1 MSTSYQP
8 VTFREIIR
16 VSFKRTKT
24 LIILPI
30 IIALVAAGAT
40 LMMDNVYKST
50 ASVLPA
56 QNRSFGIE
64 SLLGGQIG
72 GLASSL
78 IGGGRSSPFDRFLVL
93 LNSESVKI
101 QVIEEF
107 DLVNMY
113 KKDTHPYPMTET
125 KRELDRNT
133 NFLGQA
139 EGNFIIEVWNTD
151 PALAKR
157 MVEFYLQLLN
167 DFSNELSVSDARA
180 YREFIQQRYDRA
192 FAEVDSLRSQ
202 MAAFQREYGVYELPE
217 QLKAYF
223 TIIGEITAEQIQAKI
238 AVDILRNTVGEK
250 STAFAL
256 AKEKLDVINA
266 NLNDAYDKADDNPLY
281 LNLNQLPE
289 IGMEYYYLLQQ
300 VELQTEILKF
310 VVPMY
315 EQALLEEQKMLP
327 SVTIVDHPQI
337 AERKDKPFRSLIV
350 VASLLSAFILIFSVL
365 ALQYMYQKNREY
377 FKDLVDG

>member
-16 VSFKRTKT
+16 VSFKRIKT

-350 VASLLSAFILIFSVL
+350 VASLLSAFILIFSALV
-365 ALQYMYQKNREY
+365 LQYMYLKNREY
-377 FKDLVDG
+377 FKDLVNG

>member
-16 VSFKRTKT
+16 VSFRRIKT

-30 IIALVAAGAT
+30 IIAVVAAGAT

-56 QNRSFGIE
+56 QDRSFGIE

-78 IGGGRSSPFDRFLVL
+78 IGGGRSGPFDRFLIL

-101 QVIEEF
+101 RVIEEF
-107 DLVNMY
+107 NLVNIY

-125 KRELDRNT
+125 KRELDNNT

-139 EGNFIIEVWNTD
+139 EGNFIIEVWDTD
-151 PALAKR
+151 PARAKR
-157 MVEFYLQLLN
+157 MVEFYLQLLS
-167 DFSNELSVSDARA
+167 DFSNELSVSDAGA
-180 YREFIQQRYDRA
+180 YREFIEQRYDRA
-192 FAEVDSLRSQ
+192 FAEVDSLRNQ

-223 TIIGEITAEQIQAKI
+223 TIIGEITAEQIQAQI
-238 AVDILRNTVGEK
+238 AVDILRNTVGEN
-250 STAFAL
+250 STSYAQ

-266 NLNDAYDKADDNPLY
+266 NLSDAYVKADENPLY

-327 SVTIVDHPQI
+327 TVTIVDYPQI

-365 ALQYMYQKNREY
+365 VLQYMYLKNREY

>member
-8 VTFREIIR
+8 VTFREVIR
-16 VSFKRTKT
+16 VSFNRIKT
-24 LIILPI
+24 LIFLPI
-30 IIALVAAGAT
+30 IIAIVAAGAT
-40 LMMDNVYKST
+40 LMMDNVYKSS

-56 QNRSFGIE
+56 QDRSFGIE
-64 SLLGGQIG
+64 SLLGGRIG

-78 IGGGRSSPFDRFLVL
+78 IGGGRSGPFDRYLVL
-93 LNSESVKI
+93 LNSESVKLR
-101 QVIEEF
+101 VIEEF
-107 DLVNMY
+107 DLVTVY
-113 KKDTHPYPMTET
+113 EKDTHPYPMTET
-125 KRELDRNT
+125 KKELDRNT

-139 EGNFIIEVWNTD
+139 EGNFIIEVWDTD
-151 PALAKR
+151 PERAKR
-157 MVEFYLQLLN
+157 MVEFYLELLN
-167 DFSNELSVSDARA
+167 DFSNELNVTDARA

-192 FAEVDSLRSQ
+192 FAEVDSLRNR

-223 TIIGEITAEQIQAKI
+223 TIIGEITAEQIQAQI
-238 AVDILRNTVGEK
+238 AVDMLRNTVGVN
-250 STAFAL
+250 STAYAQ

-266 NLNDAYDKADDNPLY
+266 NLEDAYEKADENPLY

-289 IGMEYYYLLQQ
+289 IGMEYFDLLQQ

-327 SVTIVDHPQI
+327 TVTIVDYPQV

-350 VASLLSAFILIFSVL
+350 IASLLSAFILIFSVIV
-365 ALQYMYQKNREY
+365 LQYMYQKNREY
-377 FKDLVDG
+377 FKDLVKG

>member
-16 VSFKRTKT
+16 VSFKRIKT
-24 LIILPI
+24 LIVLPI
-30 IIALVAAGAT
+30 IIAVVAAGAA

-56 QNRSFGIE
+56 QDRSFGIE
-64 SLLGGQIG
+64 SLLGGRIG

-78 IGGGRSSPFDRFLVL
+78 IGGGRSGPFDRYLVL
-93 LNSESVKI
+93 LNSESVKLR
-101 QVIEEF
+101 VIEEF
-107 DLVNMY
+107 DLVNVY
-113 KKDTHPYPMTET
+113 EKDTHPYPMTET
-125 KRELDRNT
+125 KRELDNNT

-139 EGNFIIEVWNTD
+139 EGNFIIEVWDTD
-151 PALAKR
+151 PARAKR
-157 MVEFYLQLLN
+157 MVEFYLELLN
-167 DFSNELSVSDARA
+167 DFSNELNVSDARA

-192 FAEVDSLRSQ
+192 FAEVDSLRNR

-223 TIIGEITAEQIQAKI
+223 TIIGEITAEQIQAQI
-238 AVDILRNTVGEK
+238 AVDMLRNTVGEN
-250 STAFAL
+250 STAYAQ

-266 NLNDAYDKADDNPLY
+266 NLEDAYEKADENPLY

-289 IGMEYYYLLQQ
+289 IGMEYFELLQQ

-315 EQALLEEQKMLP
+315 EQALLEEQKLLP
-327 SVTIVDHPQI
+327 TVTIVDYPQI

-350 VASLLSAFILIFSVL
+350 VASLLSGFILIFSVIV
-365 ALQYMYQKNREY
+365 LQYMYQKNREY
-377 FKDLVDG
+377 FKDLVKG

>member
-16 VSFKRTKT
+16 VSFKRIKT

-40 LMMDNVYKST
+40 LMMDNVYRST

-56 QNRSFGIE
+56 QDRSFGIE

-78 IGGGRSSPFDRFLVL
+78 IGGGRSGPFDRFLIL

-101 QVIEEF
+101 RVIEEF
-107 DLVNMY
+107 NLVNVY

-125 KRELDRNT
+125 KRELDNNT

-139 EGNFIIEVWNTD
+139 EGNFIIEVWDTD
-151 PALAKR
+151 PARAKR
-157 MVEFYLQLLN
+157 MVEFYLELLN
-167 DFSNELSVSDARA
+167 DFSNELSVSDAGA
-180 YREFIQQRYDRA
+180 YREFIEQRYDRA

-223 TIIGEITAEQIQAKI
+223 TIIGEITAEQIQAQI
-238 AVDILRNTVGEK
+238 AVDILRNTVGEN
-250 STAFAL
+250 STSYAQ

-281 LNLNQLPE
+281 LNLNRLPE

-365 ALQYMYQKNREY
+365 VLHYMYLKNREY

>member
-16 VSFKRTKT
+16 VSFKRIKT
-24 LIILPI
+24 LVILPI
-30 IIALVAAGAT
+30 IIAVVAAGAT

-56 QNRSFGIE
+56 QDRSFGIE
-64 SLLGGQIG
+64 SLLGGRIG

-78 IGGGRSSPFDRFLVL
+78 IGGGRSGPFDRYLVL
-93 LNSESVKI
+93 LNSESVKLR
-101 QVIEEF
+101 VIEEF
-107 DLVNMY
+107 DLVNVY
-113 KKDTHPYPMTET
+113 EKDTHPYPMTET

-139 EGNFIIEVWNTD
+139 EGNFIIEVWDTD
-151 PALAKR
+151 PERAKR
-157 MVEFYLQLLN
+157 MTEFYLELLN

-192 FAEVDSLRSQ
+192 FAEVDSLRSR

-223 TIIGEITAEQIQAKI
+223 TIIGEITAEQIQAQI
-238 AVDILRNTVGEK
+238 AVDMLRNTVGEN
-250 STAFAL
+250 STAYAQ

-266 NLNDAYDKADDNPLY
+266 NLDEVYSKADENPLY

-289 IGMEYYYLLQQ
+289 IGMEYFELLQQ

-315 EQALLEEQKMLP
+315 EQALLEEQKVLP
-327 SVTIVDHPQI
+327 TVTIVDYPQI

-365 ALQYMYQKNREY
+365 VFQHMYQKNREY
-377 FKDLVDG
+377 FRDLVKG

>member
-16 VSFKRTKT
+16 VSFKKIKT

-30 IIALVAAGAT
+30 IVAGVAAGAT
-40 LMMDNVYKST
+40 LMMDNVYSST

-56 QNRSFGIE
+56 QDRSFGIE
-64 SLLGGQIG
+64 SLLGGRIG

-78 IGGGRSSPFDRFLVL
+78 IGGGRSGPFDRYLVL
-93 LNSESVKI
+93 LNSESVKLR
-101 QVIEEF
+101 VIDEF
-107 DLVNMY
+107 DLVNVY
-113 KKDTHPYPMTET
+113 KKDTHPYKMTET
-125 KRELDRNT
+125 KKELDRNT
-133 NFLGQA
+133 NFIGQA
-139 EGNFIIEVWNTD
+139 EGNFVITVWDTD
-151 PALAKR
+151 PARAKR
-157 MVEFYLQLLN
+157 MVEFYLEILN
-167 DFSNELSVSDARA
+167 DFSNELSTSDARS
-180 YREFIQQRYDRA
+180 YRQFIQQRYDRA
-192 FAEVDSLRSQ
+192 FLEVDSLRNR
-202 MAAFQREYGVYELPE
+202 MADFQREYGVYELPE

-223 TIIGEITAEQIQAKI
+223 AVIAEITAEQLQAQI
-238 AVDILRNTVGEK
+238 AVDMLRNTVGEN
-250 STAFAL
+250 STAYAQ
-256 AKEKLDVINA
+256 AKEKLDVINS
-266 NLNDAYDKADDNPLY
+266 NLQQAYTKADENPLF

-289 IGMEYYYLLQQ
+289 IGMEYFYLLQQ

-327 SVTIVDHPQI
+327 TVTVVDYPQI

-365 ALQYMYQKNREY
+365 VLQYMYQKNRDY
-377 FKDLVDG
+377 FRELVKG

>member
-16 VSFKRTKT
+16 VSFKRIKT

-139 EGNFIIEVWNTD
+139 TGNFIIEVWNTD

-365 ALQYMYQKNREY
+365 VLQYMYLKNREY
-377 FKDLVDG
+377 FKDLVNG

>member
-16 VSFKRTKT
+16 VSFKRIKT
-24 LIILPI
+24 LVILPI
-30 IIALVAAGAT
+30 IIAVVAAGAT
-40 LMMDNVYKST
+40 LLMDNVYKST

-56 QNRSFGIE
+56 QDRSFGIE
-64 SLLGGQIG
+64 SLLGGRIG

-78 IGGGRSSPFDRFLVL
+78 IGGGRSGPFDRYLVL
-93 LNSESVKI
+93 LNSESVKLR
-101 QVIEEF
+101 VIEEF
-107 DLVNMY
+107 DLVNVY
-113 KKDTHPYPMTET
+113 EKDTHPYPMTET
-125 KRELDRNT
+125 KRELDNNT

-139 EGNFIIEVWNTD
+139 EGNFIIEVWDTD
-151 PALAKR
+151 PARAKR
-157 MVEFYLQLLN
+157 MVEFYLELLN
-167 DFSNELSVSDARA
+167 DFSNELNVSDARA

-192 FAEVDSLRSQ
+192 FAEVDSLRNR

-223 TIIGEITAEQIQAKI
+223 TIIGEITAEQIQAQI
-238 AVDILRNTVGEK
+238 AVDMLRNTVGEN
-250 STAFAL
+250 STAYAQ

-266 NLNDAYDKADDNPLY
+266 NLDEAYSKADENPLY

-289 IGMEYYYLLQQ
+289 IGMEYFELLQQ

-315 EQALLEEQKMLP
+315 EQALLEEQKVLP
-327 SVTIVDHPQI
+327 TVTVVDYPQI

-365 ALQYMYQKNREY
+365 VLQYMYQKNREY
-377 FKDLVDG
+377 FKDLVKA

>member
-16 VSFKRTKT
+16 VSFRRIKT

-30 IIALVAAGAT
+30 IIAVVAAGAT

-56 QNRSFGIE
+56 QDRSFGIE

-78 IGGGRSSPFDRFLVL
+78 IGGGRSGPFDRFLIL

-101 QVIEEF
+101 RVIEEF
-107 DLVNMY
+107 DLVNVY

-125 KRELDRNT
+125 KRELDNNT

-139 EGNFIIEVWNTD
+139 EGNFIIEVWDTD
-151 PALAKR
+151 PARAKR
-157 MVEFYLQLLN
+157 MVEFYLQLLS
-167 DFSNELSVSDARA
+167 DFSNELSVSDAGA
-180 YREFIQQRYDRA
+180 YREFIEQRYDRA
-192 FAEVDSLRSQ
+192 FAEVDSLRNQ

-223 TIIGEITAEQIQAKI
+223 TIIGEITAEQIQAQI
-238 AVDILRNTVGEK
+238 AVDILRNTVGEN
-250 STAFAL
+250 STSYAQ

-266 NLNDAYDKADDNPLY
+266 NLSDAYVKADENPLY

-327 SVTIVDHPQI
+327 TVTIVDHPQI

-365 ALQYMYQKNREY
+365 VLQYMYLKNREY

>member
-16 VSFKRTKT
+16 VSFKRIKT
-24 LIILPI
+24 LIVLPI
-30 IIALVAAGAT
+30 IIAVVAAGAT

-56 QNRSFGIE
+56 QDRSFGIE
-64 SLLGGQIG
+64 SLLGGRIG

-78 IGGGRSSPFDRFLVL
+78 IGGGRSGPFDRYLVL

-101 QVIEEF
+101 RVIEEF
-107 DLVNMY
+107 DLVNVY
-113 KKDTHPYPMTET
+113 EKDTHPYPMTET
-125 KRELDRNT
+125 KRELDNNT

-139 EGNFIIEVWNTD
+139 EGNFIIEVWDTD
-151 PALAKR
+151 PERAKR
-157 MVEFYLQLLN
+157 MVEFYLELLN
-167 DFSNELSVSDARA
+167 DFSNELNVSDARA

-192 FAEVDSLRSQ
+192 FAEVDSLRNR

-223 TIIGEITAEQIQAKI
+223 TIIGEITAEQIQAQI
-238 AVDILRNTVGEK
+238 AVDMLRNTVGQN
-250 STAFAL
+250 STAYAQ
-256 AKEKLDVINA
+256 AKERLDVINA
-266 NLNDAYDKADDNPLY
+266 NLDDAYSKADENPLY

-289 IGMEYYYLLQQ
+289 IGMEYFELLQQ

-327 SVTIVDHPQI
+327 TVTIVDYPQV

-350 VASLLSAFILIFSVL
+350 IASLLSGFILIFSVIV
-365 ALQYMYQKNREY
+365 LQYMYQKNREY
-377 FKDLVDG
+377 FKDLVKG

>member
-8 VTFREIIR
+8 VTFREIIQ
-16 VSFKRTKT
+16 VSYKRIKT
-24 LIILPI
+24 LIVLPI
-30 IIALVAAGAT
+30 IIAVVAAIAT

-56 QNRSFGIE
+56 QDRSFGIE
-64 SLLGGQIG
+64 SLLGGRIG

-78 IGGGRSSPFDRFLVL
+78 IGGGRSGPFDRYLVL
-93 LNSESVKI
+93 LNSESVKLR
-101 QVIEEF
+101 VIEEF
-107 DLVNMY
+107 DLVNVY
-113 KKDTHPYPMTET
+113 EKDTHPYPLTET
-125 KRELDRNT
+125 KRELDNNT

-139 EGNFIIEVWNTD
+139 EGNFIIEVWDTD
-151 PALAKR
+151 PERAKR
-157 MVEFYLQLLN
+157 MVEFYLELLN
-167 DFSNELSVSDARA
+167 DFSNELNVSDARA

-192 FAEVDSLRSQ
+192 FTEVDSLRSR

-223 TIIGEITAEQIQAKI
+223 TIIGEITAEQIQAQI
-238 AVDILRNTVGEK
+238 AVDMLRNTVGQN
-250 STAFAL
+250 STAYAQ
-256 AKEKLDVINA
+256 AKERLDVINA
-266 NLNDAYDKADDNPLY
+266 NLDDAYSKADENPLY

-289 IGMEYYYLLQQ
+289 IGMEYFELLQQ

-327 SVTIVDHPQI
+327 TVTVVDYPQI

-365 ALQYMYQKNREY
+365 VLQYMYLKNREY
-377 FKDLVDG
+377 FKDLVKG